1 MTELFRI
8 EDLKVHFQ
16 ARKGFLG
23 SVVVKALVLPDY
35 LVEIEAVAV
44 LE

>member
-23 SVVVKALVLPDY
+23 SVVVKGAGRHLPQP
-35 LVEIEAVAV
+35 
-44 LE
+44 